1 MTGAPDQPG
10 LFDTGGLALPEGFK
24 YKSDLITADEEQQ
37 LVRQNEALPFKDFE
51 FHGFTGKRRVV
62 SFGWHYDFN
71 DRQLRKADE
80 IPPFLLPMRQRAAD
94 FAGLPA
100 EDFQHVLVTEYSPGA
115 GI

>member
-1 MTGAPDQPG
+1 MIMSLEQANLFEMPPLLPQGFRYQPEVVSRE
-10 LFDTGGLALPEGFK
+10 D
-24 YKSDLITADEEQQ
+24 EQQ
-37 LVRQNEALPFKDFE
+37 LLSLISALPFKDFE